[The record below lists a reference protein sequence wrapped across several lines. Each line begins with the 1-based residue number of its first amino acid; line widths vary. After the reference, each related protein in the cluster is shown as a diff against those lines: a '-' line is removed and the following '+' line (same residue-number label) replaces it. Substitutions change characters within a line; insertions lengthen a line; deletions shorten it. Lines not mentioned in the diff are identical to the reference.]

1 MAVLQLKL
9 EEIHGLGAM
18 GLELGAWGR
27 ENGDWK
33 TETGKRRLEIGFRSG
48 TIQYNVVVKV
58 L

>member
-18 GLELGAWGR
+18 GVELRAFAGR
-27 ENGDWK
+27 TEKGDWK
-33 TETGKRRLEIGFRSG
+33 TNFVPAQSK
-48 TIQYNVVVKV
+48 YNKVVKV